1 MNSKKIK
8 MSQTTSPVCDT
19 LHGSHGEELRG
30 IDLNA
35 ISKNAEGM
43 TIGVVSSRWQACICD
58 RLVEGIKEAVEPAG
72 GKVVVECEL
81 TRYSENK

>member
-8 MSQTTSPVCDT
+8 MSQTTSPACDT

-30 IDLNA
+30 IDLA
-35 ISKNAEGM
+35 GMSKLSAEGM
-43 TIGVVSSRWQACICD
+43 TIGVVSSRWQAAICD

-72 GKVVVECEL
+72 GTVVVECKSL
-81 TRYSENK
+81 VDTIF